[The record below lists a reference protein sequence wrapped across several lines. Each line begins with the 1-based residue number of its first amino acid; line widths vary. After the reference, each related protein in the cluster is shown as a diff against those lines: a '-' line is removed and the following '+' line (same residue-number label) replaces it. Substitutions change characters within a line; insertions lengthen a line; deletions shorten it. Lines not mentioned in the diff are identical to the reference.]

1 MIVSFFIINRKITS
15 MKIIKIV
22 AIINDIQNIF
32 NRRKVITT
40 KLQFHFVCCN
50 LVLYVH
56 IILYL
61 VLFVHVMVT
70 HLAISLSKRPQSI

>member
-1 MIVSFFIINRKITS
+1 

-22 AIINDIQNIF
+22 AIINDKINIF

-40 KLQFHFVCCN
+40 KLQFHFVSCI

-61 VLFVHVMVT
+61 VRFVHVMVT
-70 HLAISLSKRPQSI
+70 HLAISLSKRPRSI

>member
-1 MIVSFFIINRKITS
+1 MTS

-22 AIINDIQNIF
+22 AIINDNLYIF

-56 IILYL
+56 VILYL
-61 VLFVHVMVT
+61 VLFVHVIVF